1 MHEWV
6 SNLSNS
12 LFCVQVAE
20 MHGELLEFN
29 ESLQKSVQSRD
40 AAISRLRAELVLL
53 RGPLPED
60 QVLIRISAG
69 KGELQNFLIIT

>member
-1 MHEWV
+1 
-6 SNLSNS
+6 
-12 LFCVQVAE
+12 

>member
-1 MHEWV
+1 MYFFI
-6 SNLSNS
+6 LI
-12 LFCVQVAE
+12 FFQVAE

-40 AAISRLRAELVLL
+40 VAIGRLRAELVLL

-60 QVLIRISAG
+60 QVIHMISAA
-69 KGELQNFLIIT
+69 KFILTSI